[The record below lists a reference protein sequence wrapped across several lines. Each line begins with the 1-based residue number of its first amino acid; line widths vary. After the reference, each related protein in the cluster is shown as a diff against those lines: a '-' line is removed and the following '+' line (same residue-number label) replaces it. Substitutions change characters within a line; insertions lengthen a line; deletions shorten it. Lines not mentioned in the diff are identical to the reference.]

1 MKTILVVCEGNICRS
16 PMAAVLLAAALPG
29 CRVVSAGLGAL
40 VGKPAD
46 EAAVALVRER
56 GLDLRTHRAVQI
68 TRPMCVQSDVI
79 LVMEREQ
86 RDRLLR
92 LYPEVC
98 GRVFGMAEIAGVD
111 VPDPYRQPIEAF
123 RAALTLIEQG
133 VAYWAQRIQRL

>member
-1 MKTILVVCEGNICRS
+1 MKTVLVVCEGNICRS

-29 CRVVSAGLGAL
+29 CRVISAGLGAL

-56 GLDLRTHRAVQI
+56 GLDLRAHRAEQI
-68 TRPMCVQSDVI
+68 TRPMCLHSDII

-86 RDRLLR
+86 RDRLQR

-98 GRVFGMAEIAGVD
+98 GRVFRIAEHAGAD
-111 VPDPYRQPIEAF
+111 VPDPYRQPINAF
-123 RAALTLIEQG
+123 RTALTLIEQG
-133 VAYWAQRIQRL
+133 VAHWAQRIQRL